1 MSKCGILT
9 CAVEKMDLK
18 YLDEM
23 AAWGKKRVLIT
34 GNTGFKGSWLSILLH
49 HCGAEVYGFALK
61 PNTNPSLFELANL
74 SQKVSQTYGDINNIN
89 EVKETI
95 MRSKPEVIFH
105 LAAQPLVRESYKRP
119 VQTFATNIMGTV
131 NLYEIAREF
140 SYSKC
145 ILNVTTDKCYQN
157 NEWHWGYR
165 ETDPLGGFDPYSASK
180 GCVELIRPYTQVIF
194 Q

>member
-1 MSKCGILT
+1 
-9 CAVEKMDLK
+9 MDLK

-23 AAWGKKRVLIT
+23 AAFWGKKRVLIT

-105 LAAQPLVRESYKRP
+105 LAAQPLVRNHIKDQSRHLL
-119 VQTFATNIMGTV
+119 Q
-131 NLYEIAREF
+131 
-140 SYSKC
+140 
-145 ILNVTTDKCYQN
+145 ILWALLIFMKSQGSFHTQN
-157 NEWHWGYR
+157 
-165 ETDPLGGFDPYSASK
+165 AS
-180 GCVELIRPYTQVIF
+180 
-194 Q
+194 